1 MPVPTRGEAP
11 LLTPICRARPI
22 YRCCNRRPAL
32 ARVRGGWKVVK
43 HHDLCRQCW
52 RSFMDACAAS
62 ELAYHERIRAEQD
75 SRRRGTL
82 RASRA
87 RASNHEIA
95 LAAVSRAAERALRA
109 R

>member
-1 MPVPTRGEAP
+1 V
-11 LLTPICRARPI
+11 
-22 YRCCNRRPAL
+22 
-32 ARVRGGWKVVK
+32 
-43 HHDLCRQCW
+43 D
-52 RSFMDACAAS
+52 SCAAA
-62 ELAYHERIRAEQD
+62 ELACDERRAMAERD

-95 LAAVSRAAERALRA
+95 AAAVSRAAERALRA

>member
-1 MPVPTRGEAP
+1 M
-11 LLTPICRARPI
+11 LTPICRARRI
-22 YRCCNRRPAL
+22 CRCCHRRPAL
-32 ARVRGGWKVVK
+32 ARVRAGWKVVK
-43 HHDLCRQCW
+43 HHDVCRQCW
-52 RSFMDACAAS
+52 RSFMDSCAAS
-62 ELAYHERIRAEQD
+62 ELANDERMRAEQS

-95 LAAVSRAAERALRA
+95 FAAVSRQAERALRA

>member
-1 MPVPTRGEAP
+1 
-11 LLTPICRARPI
+11 
-22 YRCCNRRPAL
+22 
-32 ARVRGGWKVVK
+32 
-43 HHDLCRQCW
+43 
-52 RSFMDACAAS
+52 MDSRAAS
-62 ELAYHERIRAEQD
+62 ELAYDERIRAEQD

-95 LAAVSRAAERALRA
+95 FAAVSRAAERALRA